1 MGMRAITGPLPNT
14 LSRQSMGSTSLDV
27 IPIKTIPSFGNGQE
41 SPRTLSIWMVEAL
54 LIKCSMQF
62 EIERDLKRLIFNSD
76 LRGLKVHGLEYVSG
90 KDGVLIYDKTKDLR
104 ADEVELQMSTNTSTL
119 IPALRILGISY
130 NSYFDERPVVESQ
143 NNISFYWNPS
153 RLAAFY
159 NQFSTDELEY
169 QARETVIRQA
179 VDFLWSNTDSLP
191 LQEELLARVLEPCKL
206 LGFYQGFPIFDSS
219 VGFAKLQSRLGIH
232 IDPEEIMVSTPL
244 DQCEPDVYEL
254 AELLSKQTG
263 LGYSKKKNRVN
274 FPKDPKLL
282 TLLGVKE

>member
-1 MGMRAITGPLPNT
+1 M
-14 LSRQSMGSTSLDV
+14 SLWILELV
-27 IPIKTIPSFGNGQE
+27 
-41 SPRTLSIWMVEAL
+41 
-54 LIKCSMQF
+54 LIKCGMQF
-62 EIERDLKRLIFNSD
+62 EIKRHSKRLVFNSD
-76 LRGLKVHGLEYVSG
+76 LRGLKVNGLEYVSG
-90 KDGVLIYDKTKDLR
+90 KDGVLIYDKTGNLQ

-143 NNISFYWNPS
+143 NNIAFYWNPS
-153 RLAAFY
+153 KLAAFY

-169 QARETVIRQA
+169 KDREPIIRRA

-191 LQEELLARVLEPCKL
+191 LQEELLGRMLEPCKL

-232 IDPEEIMVSTPL
+232 IDPEEVMVSTPS
-244 DQCEPDVYEL
+244 DQYEPDVYEL
-254 AELLSKQTG
+254 AELLSKATS
-263 LGYSKKKNRVN
+263 LSYSKKKNRVN

-282 TLLGVKE
+282 KLLGVGT